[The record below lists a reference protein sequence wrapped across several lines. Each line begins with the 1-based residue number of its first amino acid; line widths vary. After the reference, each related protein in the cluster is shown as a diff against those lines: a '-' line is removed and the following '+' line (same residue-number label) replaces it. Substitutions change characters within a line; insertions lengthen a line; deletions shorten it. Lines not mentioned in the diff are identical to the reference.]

1 MCEIFGLRSNLQ
13 KKLCGQ
19 NFVCVLYNGRTLKY
33 LLYRESSSIHVIYK
47 ATRLNK
53 KVALLCRSTIGQ
65 TLQMFIFDIYHDL
78 DSDNSACAKKG
89 CYRTSAP
96 VRLSQRDISQKS
108 PLHDCDD
115 IFPNFLKS
123 SSFRMR
129 SMLLNPGKRW
139 SCKKIKYQ
147 NPFYFYP

>member
-78 DSDNSACAKKG
+78 DSDNSACSKKG
-89 CYRTSAP
+89 CY
-96 VRLSQRDISQKS
+96 
-108 PLHDCDD
+108 
-115 IFPNFLKS
+115 
-123 SSFRMR
+123 
-129 SMLLNPGKRW
+129 
-139 SCKKIKYQ
+139 
-147 NPFYFYP
+147 

>member
-19 NFVCVLYNGRTLKY
+19 NFVCVLYSSNGRTLKY

-78 DSDNSACAKKG
+78 DSDNFACSKKG
-89 CYRTSAP
+89 CY
-96 VRLSQRDISQKS
+96 
-108 PLHDCDD
+108 
-115 IFPNFLKS
+115 
-123 SSFRMR
+123 
-129 SMLLNPGKRW
+129 
-139 SCKKIKYQ
+139 
-147 NPFYFYP
+147 